1 MRRYSKSLI
10 NKAIELRSQGL
21 TYSEI
26 SHSLHQIIPKGTYNS
41 WFKNMTLPSHY
52 YKKIKDLNR
61 NHLKNS
67 RLLAIEVNKKKRK
80 VYLEKIDKNNLN
92 TSILINDIQTAKI
105 ALSTLCLGEASKY
118 KASKSFS
125 LGNSDP
131 RIIYIFL
138 SLLKKCFDFNI
149 EKVRCT
155 VQCRADQ
162 NTQELERY
170 WQEQTGIPKR
180 LFYKTRIDP
189 RTIGKKTKKKDYMGV
204 LRVNYIDTKV
214 QLELESL
221 SNLVYNQLKQKF
233 GPEV

>member
-1 MRRYSKSLI
+1 M
-10 NKAIELRSQGL
+10 
-21 TYSEI
+21 
-26 SHSLHQIIPKGTYNS
+26 
-41 WFKNMTLPSHY
+41 
-52 YKKIKDLNR
+52 
-61 NHLKNS
+61 
-67 RLLAIEVNKKKRK
+67 
-80 VYLEKIDKNNLN
+80 
-92 TSILINDIQTAKI
+92 
-105 ALSTLCLGEASKY
+105 LCLGEASKY

-162 NTQELERY
+162 NIKDLEQY
-170 WQEQTGIPKR
+170 WIKETGVPKR

-189 RTIGKKTKKKDYMGV
+189 RTIGKPTKKKDYKGV
-204 LRVNYIDTKV
+204 LRVNYIDTRV

-221 SNLVYNQLKQKF
+221 ANLIYNQLNKTKYK